1 MLGNMKLPKMPEEWI
16 EFFRKS
22 GSKGG
27 KRRRENLSPERRKEI
42 ARAGGKARWQKKEP
56 AA

>member
-1 MLGNMKLPKMPEEWI
+1 MKLPKMPEEWI